1 MKSIFRT
8 AGAGLALASFGVA
21 TVASAATDTA
31 DVTAE
36 ILSTL
41 TVTADAADDTLDF
54 GQIADAGLVGPS
66 TVTVDPTGALA
77 CGANLACTGSADAP
91 TFNITGLAGAHVE
104 VSFPSATVALTYA
117 GTVPTGM
124 SGSMA
129 VSDFTT
135 NLTDNQMV
143 LAAGL
148 NPFTVGG
155 TLTVNPLQAPGVY
168 TGAVTVEVLYN

>member
-1 MKSIFRT
+1 MKSILRT
-8 AGAGLALASFGVA
+8 AAAGLALASFGVA
-21 TVASAATDTA
+21 SSASAATDTA

-54 GQIADAGLVGPS
+54 GQIADAGLVGSS
-66 TVTVDPTGALA
+66 TVIVDPAGVRN
-77 CGANLACTGSADAP
+77 CGANLTCTGTADAP
-91 TFNITGLAGAHVE
+91 TFNITGLTGAHVE

-117 GTVPTGM
+117 GVLPTGM
-124 SGSMA
+124 SGTMN

-135 NLTDNQMV
+135 SLASNQTV

-148 NPFTVGG
+148 NPFTIGG